1 MSAAEAFDPDAY
13 KRWNPNAQEKAAEA
27 LRKVQEGAWR
37 PFFCTRHGCDGRPHD
52 QWAWPH
58 ARDDQHPPLGDWLTW
73 LLRGGRGSGKTRTGS
88 EWTHRR
94 TKVSPRIA
102 LVAPT
107 GPDAR
112 DIMLEGESGL
122 LATAPPGGLPQW
134 EPSKRKV
141 TWPNGCI
148 GSVYSGEE
156 PDRLRGPEH
165 YDAWVDEPAHTDLI
179 EPVWDNLVLG
189 LRLGQHPRICA
200 TTTPKPSKWMRDLV
214 RDPTTVSV
222 VTTTYANLENLAPS
236 WRRTVLARYEGT
248 RKGRQELL
256 GELLEDVEGAM
267 WSAEMI
273 DLNRVTD
280 LSPLARVVVAVDPAG
295 TATRRSDETGII
307 VAGKGEDGDYYVME
321 DRSGRYTPQGWATRT
336 VGAFD
341 VYEADKV
348 VIEKNYGGDMVRTT
362 LESVRPFLPITEVT
376 SRRGK
381 ALRAD
386 PIVALY
392 EQGRVHHV
400 GVLNEL
406 EDQMTTW
413 VVGDSSPDRV
423 DALVHALTHLSG
435 AHGPSEIATPDSLG
449 WRL

>member
-1 MSAAEAFDPDAY
+1 
-13 KRWNPNAQEKAAEA
+13 
-27 LRKVQEGAWR
+27 
-37 PFFCTRHGCDGRPHD
+37 
-52 QWAWPH
+52 
-58 ARDDQHPPLGDWLTW
+58 
-73 LLRGGRGSGKTRTGS
+73 
-88 EWTHRR
+88 
-94 TKVSPRIA
+94 
-102 LVAPT
+102 
-107 GPDAR
+107 
-112 DIMLEGESGL
+112 
-122 LATAPPGGLPQW
+122 
-134 EPSKRKV
+134 
-141 TWPNGCI
+141 
-148 GSVYSGEE
+148 
-156 PDRLRGPEH
+156 
-165 YDAWVDEPAHTDLI
+165 
-179 EPVWDNLVLG
+179 VWDNLVLG

-214 RDPTTVSV
+214 RDPTTISV

-280 LSPLARVVVAVDPAG
+280 LSPLARVVVSVDPAG

-336 VGAFD
+336 VASYD
-341 VYEADKV
+341 ANEADRV

-362 LESVRPFLPITEVT
+362 LESVRPNLPITEVT

-435 AHGPSEIATPDSLG
+435 SHGPSEIATPDSLG